1 MPSAGAELII
11 TMGYPRQDVGR
22 PRLHDRDDL
31 NLELGKAV
39 ARDVSADHR
48 LAMAPTMR
56 QRRC

>member
-1 MPSAGAELII
+1 MPNAGAELII

-39 ARDVSADHR
+39 ASDVSADH
-48 LAMAPTMR
+48 
-56 QRRC
+56 